1 MINFLLCWLALS
13 VILTPLVC
21 RFFHVAKSGECDE

>member
-13 VILTPLVC
+13 VILT
-21 RFFHVAKSGECDE
+21 RFFHVAKGGERDGN

>member
-1 MINFLLCWLALS
+1 MINLLLCWLALS

-21 RFFHVAKSGECDE
+21 RFFHVAKGGENYD

>member
-13 VILTPLVC
+13 VVLT
-21 RFFHVAKSGECDE
+21 RFFHVAKGGERDE